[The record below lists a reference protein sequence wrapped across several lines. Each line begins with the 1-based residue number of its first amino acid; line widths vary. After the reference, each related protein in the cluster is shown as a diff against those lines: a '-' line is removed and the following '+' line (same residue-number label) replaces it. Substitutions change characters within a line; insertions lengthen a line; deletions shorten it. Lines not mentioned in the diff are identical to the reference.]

1 MNQYVDFRKL
11 KVGEGLPNRV
21 NPPLTKLQ
29 LVRYAGASGDFN
41 PIHTDD
47 AAAKIS
53 GLRGVIAQGPLI
65 MGFAGKAVCQWV
77 PKRQLKR
84 VKVRFM
90 GMSFPGDIITVSA
103 RVAEKFDTCDGL
115 KIRCDITARDQ
126 NEETKL
132 AGLFE
137 VLQP

>member
-11 KVGEGLPNRV
+11 KVGEALPTLV

-29 LVRYAGASGDFN
+29 LVRYAGAAGDFN

-47 AAAKIS
+47 TAAKKS
-53 GLRGVIAQGPLI
+53 GLRNVIAQGPLI

-84 VKVRFM
+84 FKVRFM

-103 RVAEKFDTCDGL
+103 RVAENFETHDGL

-126 NEETKL
+126 NEEVKL
-132 AGLFE
+132 TGLFV
-137 VLQP
+137 VLQS